1 MCRHSAKHTS
11 GRKPTFS
18 LQSNSAGWAGLQVIG
33 CMALELDRVRE
44 IAERV
49 AASSGLEVVE
59 VEFRGSGQARMLRVF
74 LDKPGAASGDPLA
87 GVTHGDCANF
97 SREFG
102 TILDVEDAMPG
113 SYTLEVSSPGL
124 DRKLTKAAEFE
135 RFVGSRMKL
144 MTRNPVNNNRYFEG
158 RLESFHDG
166 RLTLD
171 LSVASKRSR
180 KKMGAAAGEKIE
192 IDFANVEKANLVP
205 EI

>member
-1 MCRHSAKHTS
+1 LARHTS

-18 LQSNSAGWAGLQVIG
+18 LRRNPLRGSPQVIG

-102 TILDVEDAMPG
+102 TILDVEDAIAG

-124 DRKLTKAAEFE
+124 DRKVTKAKDFE
-135 RFVGSRMKL
+135 RFVGSRMKV
-144 MTRNPVNNNRYFEG
+144 MTRQPVNNNRYFEG
-158 RLESFHDG
+158 RLESFRDG
-166 RLTLD
+166 LLTLD
-171 LSVASKRSR
+171 LSVASHKSR
-180 KKMGAAAGEKIE
+180 RKMSAAGVEQGQKIGIE
-192 IDFANVEKANLVP
+192 FANVEKANLVP

>member
-1 MCRHSAKHTS
+1 
-11 GRKPTFS
+11 
-18 LQSNSAGWAGLQVIG
+18 
-33 CMALELDRVRE
+33 MALDVERVRE

-59 VEFRGSGQARMLRVF
+59 VEFLGGGKARMLRVF
-74 LDKPGAASGDPLA
+74 LDKPAAPGGDPLA
-87 GVTHGDCANF
+87 GVTHEDCANF

-102 TILDVEDAMPG
+102 TILDVEDAVPGG

-124 DRKLTKAAEFE
+124 DRKLSRPADFE
-135 RFVGSRMKL
+135 RFTGSRLKL
-144 MTRNPVNNNRYFEG
+144 MTRQPLNNNRHFEG
-158 RLESFHDG
+158 RLESFRDG

-171 LSVASKRSR
+171 LSVVSKKSR
-180 KKMGAAAGEKIE
+180 KRMGQVAGEKIE